1 MRSLVYLISCNAVM
15 FHSTLCFGVCRNIV
29 ALRAW
34 QMPLRPISGDSG
46 ILCGLDLDNNTTNYR
61 RLQTTTD
68 DYRRLQTTIPLD
80 RAWITAAIVVI
91 SLCDIIILYS
101 SPVIGA
107 ETRAPPS
114 VTPDCIMLSH

>member
-1 MRSLVYLISCNAVM
+1 MYLISCNAVM

-46 ILCGLDLDNNTTNYR
+46 ILCGLDLDINTT
-61 RLQTTTD
+61 
-68 DYRRLQTTIPLD
+68 DYRRLQTTSIPLD
-80 RAWITAAIVVI
+80 QAWITAAIVVI